1 MDGHPELVKD
11 DDKEARGLA
20 TPEQVDV
27 WLGLDVGREEPFAEV
42 LDDAGERLFAR
53 SVVNDQAALE
63 ALLGRASK
71 HGTPGLVVDQPGSFT
86 AHQFEVGLEVAASF
100 IEYGLDRGQDVGLV
114 MLGRDMVVPPDSGPV
129 QRSRIMHELASVRW
143 RSDAVE
149 PVLRFAGPQIS
160 AATVLVTGR
169 AANAVR
175 VRQAHVALV
184 IHVGPQESVP
194 SVETLQDLPRV
205 LSYGGRL

>member
-1 MDGHPELVKD
+1 VDDGERTMDGHPELVKD

-71 HGTPGLVVDQPGSFT
+71 HGTPGLVVDQPGSI
-86 AHQFEVGLEVAASF
+86 AQPALAVARSQQVPVA
-100 IEYGLDRGQDVGLV
+100 YVPGLV
-114 MLGRDMVVPPDSGPV
+114 MR
-129 QRSRIMHELASVRW
+129 
-143 RSDAVE
+143 
-149 PVLRFAGPQIS
+149 
-160 AATVLVTGR
+160 R
-169 AANAVR
+169 AADLYPGEAKTDKR
-175 VRQAHVALV
+175 DAL
-184 IHVGPQESVP
+184 IIAD
-194 SVETLQDLPRV
+194 T
-205 LSYGGRL
+205 